1 MSEINI
7 YNHIEYTLLRP
18 DATQADFEK
27 LLEIAK
33 TYQLYGIC
41 VPPYWVKKMRRDIGN
56 DGVKLVTVAAFPFGY
71 EKAEVKLAEIKQ
83 AIEDGADEIDTV
95 LNITAF
101 KTGMPAWAKAEIA
114 QASKACHDAEKIL
127 KVIIEIAYLSD
138 KEIAEA
144 CRLCSD
150 AGADFVKTSTG
161 YASSGA
167 TIHAIEIM
175 KKNIGKQVGIKAS
188 GGIKTKEFAWS
199 LIAAGAERIGTSAH
213 PDIFK

>member
-1 MSEINI
+1 MPEINI
-7 YNHIEYTLLRP
+7 LNHIEYTLLRP
-18 DATQADFEK
+18 DATQAEFEK
-27 LLEIAK
+27 LLETAK
-33 TYQLYGIC
+33 TYKIYGIC
-41 VPPYWVKKMRRDIGN
+41 VPPYWVRKMRRDIGS
-56 DGVKLVTVAAFPFGY
+56 DPVKLVTVAAFPFGY

-114 QASKACHDAEKIL
+114 QASKACHEAEKVL
-127 KVIIEIAYLSD
+127 KVIIETAYLSD

-144 CRLCSD
+144 CKLCSD

-167 TIHAIEIM
+167 TIRAVEIM
-175 KKNIGKQVGIKAS
+175 KRNIGSHVGIKAS

-199 LIAAGAERIGTSAH
+199 LIAAGAERIGTSAP
-213 PDIFK
+213 PDTFI